1 MKKEAEKE
9 SVRRIVAAATAE
21 FAEVGYAGARVDA
34 IAKRAGLNKAAI
46 YYHIGGKRELY
57 EYVVNALAADVRERT
72 LRDIQAASSPEEK
85 LRRYIRNLARAI
97 DDNPSIA
104 PIVLREMAA
113 RGEHLS
119 EGFFHTLFSL
129 LFTLTQIL
137 TEGAQQGV
145 FVPTIPMVVHFMSI
159 GPLLLFKIRGTLLS
173 ENTRLSEILNRSF
186 EAFPHPMPN
195 DFQEIVHTLKNQ
207 PVENTEYNIVEEI
220 ETFILKAVKRE
231 T

>member
-9 SVRRIVAAATAE
+9 SVQRIVKAATAE
-21 FAEVGYAGARVDA
+21 FAEVGYAGARVDT

-57 EYVVNALAADVRERT
+57 EYVVNALVAGVRDRT

-85 LRRYIRNLARAI
+85 LRRYIRNLAYAI

-104 PIVLREMAA
+104 PIVLREMAS

-119 EGFFHTLFSL
+119 EGFFQTLFSL
-129 LFTLTQIL
+129 FFTLTQIL

-145 FVPTIPMVVHFMSI
+145 FVPTIPIVVHFMSI
-159 GPLLLFKIRGTLLS
+159 GPLLLFKIKGTLLS
-173 ENTRLSEILNRSF
+173 KNTRLSEILNLMNG
-186 EAFPHPMPN
+186 ELPHPMPN
-195 DFQEIVHTLKNQ
+195 DFQEILDVLKEQ
-207 PVENTEYNIVEEI
+207 PAGNPEYTIVEEI
-220 ETFILKAVKRE
+220 ETLILKAVKRE
-231 T
+231 V